1 MKDRMPKRGEPL
13 PVPELPPVTQRDDAG
28 VAEKHRPAGPQAAAR
43 PAGKTPQPPPG
54 SGPKRDA
61 DGTPIGPRSGPKPFV
76 VKPNMARS
84 ITIKPELA
92 AKRAAAEEAAAKKA
106 KAAAK
111 PKGAAKTPKAS
122 AAKPKK
128 SSSGSG
134 DGPTRK
140 LAKKKPR

>member
-1 MKDRMPKRGEPL
+1 
-13 PVPELPPVTQRDDAG
+13 
-28 VAEKHRPAGPQAAAR
+28 
-43 PAGKTPQPPPG
+43 
-54 SGPKRDA
+54 
-61 DGTPIGPRSGPKPFV
+61 
-76 VKPNMARS
+76 MARS